1 MVVDS
6 LAAILNGL
14 LDYGL
19 IFGHFGLPRLG
30 IEGAAWATVTALWF
44 RVVVY
49 AGLMMLPRYR
59 RPYHLWSGRR
69 LNAPAVA
76 AAVAIRRAQRPATA
90 GRSRRLHVVPLAGGQ
105 PGQDAMAATTLAF
118 NVNTLAFVPMFG
130 LGIALSTIVGQQLGR
145 NNAGLAARATWTALW
160 MAMVYMGDDGLGVRA
175 AARRAADGSRRRH
188 AAGGFR
194 PASRHWSWSC
204 SAS

>member
-1 MVVDS
+1 MVVDTLGRHS
-6 LAAILNGL
+6 QRL

-30 IEGAAWATVTALWF
+30 IEGAAWATVTSLWF

-49 AGLMMLPRYR
+49 GGLDD
-59 RPYHLWSGRR
+59 
-69 LNAPAVA
+69 A
-76 AAVAIRRAQRPATA
+76 AAVSPAVSLVERPAIERPACCDGYGVIGAPNGLQLLVEVA
-90 GRSRRLHVVPLAGGQ
+90 GFTLFLLLVGNLGKT
-105 PGQDAMAATTLAF
+105 AMAATTLAF

-160 MAMVYMGDDGLGVRA
+160 MAMVYM
-175 AARRAADGSRRRH
+175 ARG
-188 AAGGFR
+188 
-194 PASRHWSWSC
+194 PWSTC
-204 SAS
+204 CCPTCC